1 MPLPTDSGEAL
12 SYDAPLIE
20 VPEAVAVM
28 ADESGYVLPA
38 GNLERAVHLRALAEA
53 ASCPEGRKQ
62 FMRLAML
69 YERMAALLGPA
80 AASAPGHGMG

>member
-1 MPLPTDSGEAL
+1 VPLPTDPDEAL
-12 SYDAPLIE
+12 FYDAPLSRFLK
-20 VPEAVAVM
+20 ALAVM

-69 YERMAALLGPA
+69 YERMAALLGSA